1 MAGPFHDDVGS
12 DAHGEGIDDEG
23 AATGVGADEFPLGLE
38 VTIAGAKTSGDN
50 SRSRDS
56 IMSMKREA
64 TPFAEAKDRKSLSA
78 SFTLSMYFEGF
89 LMSFWAAKASRSAVV
104 ISSNLPRTENIIV

>member
-1 MAGPFHDDVGS
+1 M
-12 DAHGEGIDDEG
+12 
-23 AATGVGADEFPLGLE
+23 
-38 VTIAGAKTSGDN
+38 TIAGAKTSGES

-104 ISSNLPRTENIIV
+104 IFSNLPRTENIIV

>member
-1 MAGPFHDDVGS
+1 M
-12 DAHGEGIDDEG
+12 
-23 AATGVGADEFPLGLE
+23 T
-38 VTIAGAKTSGDN
+38 TAGAKTSGDN

-104 ISSNLPRTENIIV
+104 ISSNLPHTENS